1 MRRPLFE
8 LKEILWIFFFQYFY
22 ITHDLVDVFSHNA
35 FRHSGIAGKDSSDN
49 AFMLFVEELHLL
61 SSIADVE
68 DAGPGIVQIRFLDD
82 FPNMRLSAAFIE

>member
-35 FRHSGIAGKDSSDN
+35 FRHFGIAGK
-49 AFMLFVEELHLL
+49 
-61 SSIADVE
+61 IA
-68 DAGPGIVQIRFLDD
+68 PTMPLCC
-82 FPNMRLSAAFIE
+82 S